1 MKKLYEKPSVKV
13 VPLNVPFALLQA
25 SDGDKTP
32 KIGSG
37 IAMDSIGFP
46 YNG

>member
-13 VPLNVPFALLQA
+13 VPLNVPCALLQA
-25 SDGDKTP
+25 SDGDKP
-32 KIGSG
+32 PPISDG
-37 IAMDSIGFP
+37 IAIDSVGLP